1 MNFLEQFELLRTKTP
16 HIGLQ
21 CVQNE
26 NSPYCQYTEK
36 SKNCYMTFASYQD
49 EDCIYNH
56 RLFYC
61 RDCADC
67 AQLQKC
73 ELCYESVDC
82 VNSYNC
88 DYCVMCRQATD
99 CNFCHDCNN
108 VQNCFG
114 CIGLR
119 QKSYCIFNEQFT
131 KDEYKQRVAHL
142 KMLSHPEIYAQIE
155 PLLRSVPRN
164 AMYGENNEGSYGD
177 NIRNCKNS
185 FWIFDS
191 FGLHD
196 CYYTYNG
203 DDAKNLYDVTHLG
216 WAEDCFEIMSG
227 GNLYTCMFCSGC
239 WYSNNLTYCE
249 LVYNS
254 RDCFGC
260 VGINHKEFH
269 ILNQPYSK
277 DDYFKRIAEIKD
289 QMKRDGEW
297 GKWFSSTYPEV
308 LTYGY
313 D

>member
-1 MNFLEQFELLRTKTP
+1 MTFLEQFEMLRQKIP

-36 SKNCYMTFASYQD
+36 SKNCYMTFASYSD
-49 EDCIYNH
+49 EDCLYNH

-61 RDCADC
+61 RDCVDC

-73 ELCYESVDC
+73 ELCFECIDC
-82 VNSYNC
+82 IQSYNC
-88 DYCVMCRQATD
+88 NYCMMCRQAID
-99 CNFCHDCNN
+99 CFYCWDCVNIHD
-108 VQNCFG
+108 CFG
-114 CIGLR
+114 CVGLR
-119 QKSYCIFNEQFT
+119 QKSFCIFNKQYSKE
-131 KDEYKQRVAHL
+131 EYKTLISEL
-142 KMLSHPEIYAQIE
+142 KKKSLQEIYTQIE
-155 PLLRSVPRN
+155 PLLHSVPRA
-164 AMYGENNEGSYGD
+164 AMFGENNEDSYGD

-185 FWIFDS
+185 FWVFDS

-196 CYYTYNG
+196 CIYMYNG
-203 DDAKNLYDVTHLG
+203 DDAKNLIDCTHLG
-216 WAEDCFEIMSG
+216 WAEQCFEIMSG
-227 GNLYTCMFCSGC
+227 GNLNECMFCSGC

-254 RDCFGC
+254 HDCFGC
-260 VGINHKEFH
+260 IGISHKEYC

-277 DDYFKRIAEIKD
+277 DEYFKKVPEIIG
-289 QMKRDGEW
+289 QMKHDGEW

-313 D
+313 